1 MLFGPETPIP
11 VYFAPWSPDLQI
23 ILDDVVGGF
32 ITDEK
37 SETAAELMFNSISAS
52 GYQVV
57 VATSQAIA
65 KTDVKVATLQGKL
78 TGTGA
83 EEKLPTIAL
92 VAHYDSTGVAPV
104 RSELMDKKSFRI
116 SIHKKGNEEKYI
128 SVFVCL
134 GTVFRSRKQCL
145 RSGDAT
151 RISEDIFR
159 TLFRWTF
166 TSTI

>member
-11 VYFAPWSPDLQI
+11 VYFAPWSPELQI
-23 ILDDVVGGF
+23 ILDDVIDGF

-37 SETAAELMFNSISAS
+37 AGTAAEVMLNSISAS

-57 VATSQAIA
+57 VATSQATA

-104 RSELMDKKSFRI
+104 RNKQNEKIKNQRGTFFR
-116 SIHKKGNEEKYI
+116 NNT
-128 SVFVCL
+128 FL
-134 GTVFRSRKQCL
+134 GTIFRSRKQCF
-145 RSGDAT
+145 RSSDAT
-151 RISEDIFR
+151 
-159 TLFRWTF
+159 
-166 TSTI
+166 